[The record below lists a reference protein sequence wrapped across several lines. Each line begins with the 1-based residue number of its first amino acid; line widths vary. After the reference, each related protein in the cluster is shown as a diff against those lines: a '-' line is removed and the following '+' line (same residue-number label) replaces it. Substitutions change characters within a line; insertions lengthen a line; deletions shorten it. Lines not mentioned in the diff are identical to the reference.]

1 MGDVCVSHD
10 KDGERKWEN
19 EVGGGVEVG
28 DINHVGAPCGPGY
41 LSCS

>member
-19 EVGGGVEVG
+19 EVGGVEEG